1 MKKVVAILMVVTL
14 MLSLI
19 GCSQS
24 SNTSEK
30 TETESKTEVNNKS
43 NDTTN
48 DEGNAEVQKNK
59 FYSIGTAGTG
69 GAYYPIGIAIAKI
82 LTNNLEIQ
90 TSAEVTGGAAE
101 NNLLLNDGTVQLAI
115 TQGPMAYAAL
125 TGSAPYESPNEN
137 VATLFNGLS
146 KGVFHVVVMGDSNI
160 NSFADLKGKKIAMG
174 PAGGGA
180 INVALD
186 ILSFYDITMD
196 DIEPTFLAYSE
207 GVDAL
212 KDGNVDAAIIQSAAP
227 ASAITQLAAST
238 TDFKIISIEDDI
250 LQQVLDKFSYYSSM
264 EIPASMY
271 GNNSD
276 ATVVY
281 LSNMVVVSLELP
293 EDEVYQMTKAIFEN
307 LDTIIESHPAASGL
321 TIEGAVDR
329 IPVPFHP
336 GAEKYYRERGLID

>member
-1 MKKVVAILMVVTL
+1 MKKIVTIMMVL
-14 MLSLI
+14 MLVFSLM

-24 SNTSEK
+24 ADTSGK
-30 TETESKTEVNNKS
+30 TETNNTLSDTEQDDSKVEAQT
-43 NDTTN
+43 
-48 DEGNAEVQKNK
+48 NK

-69 GAYYPIGIAIAKI
+69 GAYYPIGITIAKI
-82 LTNNLEIQ
+82 LTNNLGIQ

-101 NNLLLNDGTVQLAI
+101 NNLLINDGTVQLAI
-115 TQGPMAYAAL
+115 TQGPMANAAL
-125 TGSAPYESPNEN
+125 TGSAPYEAPNEN

-146 KGVFHVVVMGDSNI
+146 RGVFHVVVMGDSNI

-227 ASAITQLAAST
+227 ASAITQLAAT
-238 TDFKIISIEDDI
+238 TKEFKIISIEDDI
-250 LQQVLDKFSYYSSM
+250 LEQVLDKFSYYSSM

-276 ATVVY
+276 ATVIY
-281 LSNMVVVSLELP
+281 LSNMLVVSLELS

-307 LDTIIESHPAASGL
+307 MDKVKESHPAASGL
-321 TIEGAVDR
+321 TLEGAVDR

-336 GAEKYYRERGLID
+336 GAEKYFRERGLID